1 MEAVLGVFSNLFG
14 SVKTVV
20 DAAVQTPMMLIGV
33 ASSVGGIAITW
44 FKRMTGQRSGKRR

>member
-1 MEAVLGVFSNLFG
+1 METVLGVFSNLFG

-20 DAAVQTPMMLIGV
+20 DTAIENPMMLIGV
-33 ASSVGGIAITW
+33 AASVGGIAIGW